1 MILVVDNHGF
11 TTRILTHQL
20 GAVHIIT
27 ATELAEV
34 KLDDYSHLV
43 IGHGPAKAD
52 LELLKSVPNLPMLAI
67 GAGYQH
73 LAETYG
79 HRTTS
84 SVQPIYGQPVTH
96 NHSSTGIFA
105 GVPNPVELI
114 SYHPWRL
121 ASMAPMDFSIHA
133 VDDNDDVLAFR
144 VQGTHHW
151 GIHADPAALQST
163 AGATLIENFLALAPK
178 RADTAKEPMVAR
190 TTDQPVSVFTRQLPG
205 ELDTAST
212 FINLQGKASA
222 AFWLDSASAHL
233 GQGNIS
239 LLGTNLGPLAQTI
252 RWDVETHQLDVH
264 TDDTVH
270 SLNVDV
276 LEYLTDH
283 SWQPAHVPNFPGFTG
298 GWVGYLGYE
307 AKQATLAGHRNTWR
321 ASTPD
326 AYWIRPQSFIV
337 YDHHKQ
343 RTVLFAYQD
352 ASLLDDIE
360 STLVFGPTLDTA
372 PAERGSIEGRW
383 RLSAKEY
390 QQAVARIQTQLNSGA
405 AAGICLTDTFT
416 MAVDDLDG
424 LQLYLRLRSCNPAP
438 YAGYLRFNTF
448 DDNLEI
454 LAASPE
460 KYLSVDAEGT
470 METKPI
476 KGTVARSQDPYLDDE
491 VAKKLARDPKTQSE
505 NLMIADLLR
514 DDLAPVTVPGTVQ
527 VPKLMAVESFATVH
541 QLVTTVTGQLLPGTP
556 VTQALAA
563 VFPGGSMTGAPKL
576 ASLAVLED
584 LEAGPRGVYS
594 GALGWIGGNNAAE
607 LSVVIRT
614 IVLDDGHLSIGAGG
628 AVVVDSDPAAENQEK
643 HLKAQALIDCI
654 AEQCK

>member
-20 GAVHIIT
+20 GAVHIMA

-34 KLDDYSHLV
+34 DLEDYSHV
-43 IGHGPAKAD
+43 VVGHGPAKAD
-52 LELLKSVPNLPMLAI
+52 LELLKSVPNLPVLAI

-79 HRTTS
+79 HRTTALT
-84 SVQPIYGQPVTH
+84 QPIYGQPITH
-96 NHSSTGIFA
+96 SHSATGIFA
-105 GVPNPVELI
+105 GLANPVELI

-121 ASMAPMDFSIHA
+121 VNMAPTEFSIHA
-133 VDDNDDVLAFR
+133 TDENDAVLAFR

-151 GIHADPAALQST
+151 GIHADPAALQSR
-163 AGATLIENFLALAPK
+163 AGAKLIDNFLALAP
-178 RADTAKEPMVAR
+178 RHADAGKQPMVAR
-190 TTDQPVSVFTRQLPG
+190 APRPRVNVFTRQLSG

-212 FINLQGKASA
+212 FINLQAQASA

-233 GQGNIS
+233 GQGNTS
-239 LLGTNLGPLAQTI
+239 LLGTNHGPLAQTI
-252 RWDVETHQLDVH
+252 RWDVETNQLDVQ
-264 TDDTVH
+264 TGDTVH

-276 LEYLTDH
+276 LKYIADH
-283 SWQPAHVPNFPGFTG
+283 SWQPAQVPNFPGFTG

-307 AKQATLAGHRNTWR
+307 AKQATIAGHRNRWR

-326 AYWIRPQSFIV
+326 AYWIRPQAFLH
-337 YDHHKQ
+337 YNHDKQ

-352 ASLLDDIE
+352 ASLLDVLE
-360 STLVFGPTLDTA
+360 SAVVFGPTPETTA
-372 PAERGSIEGRW
+372 ADRSSIAGRW

-390 QQAVARIQTQLNSGA
+390 QQAVTRIQTQLKGGD
-405 AAGICLTDTFT
+405 AAGICLTDTCSID
-416 MAVDDLDG
+416 ADDLDG
-424 LQLYLRLRSCNPAP
+424 LQLYLRLRSRNPAP

-448 DDNLEI
+448 DDKLEI

-460 KYLSVDAEGT
+460 KYLSVDTEGT
-470 METKPI
+470 IESKPI
-476 KGTVARSQDPYLDDE
+476 KGTVARSHDPYLDAK
-491 VAKKLARDPKTQSE
+491 VANQMARDPKIQSE

-527 VPKLMAVESFATVH
+527 VPKLMAVESFTTVH
-541 QLVTTVTGQLLPGTP
+541 QLVTTVNGQLLPGTP
-556 VTQALAA
+556 ITQVLAA

-576 ASLAVLED
+576 ASLAVLDD
-584 LEAGPRGVYS
+584 LEAGPRGIYS
-594 GALGWIGGNNAAE
+594 GAMGWLGDNNTAE

-614 IVLDDGHLSIGAGG
+614 IVLDDGNLSIGAGG
-628 AVVVDSDPAAENQEK
+628 AVVVGSDPAAENQEK
-643 HLKAQALIDCI
+643 HLKAQALIDCV
-654 AEQCK
+654 AEQIR